1 MVIIGAGA
9 AGLSGALTLARA
21 RRNPL
26 VIDAGQPRNA
36 PAGGVHNYLGRE
48 GTPPGELLSIGRSEI
63 QRYGG
68 SFLSGTVTDAHRLD
82 DGAFRLTLDDGHA
95 VEARRLLVTTGLVD
109 EMPAIPGVAERWGR
123 TVLHCPYCHGW
134 EVRDQ
139 PIGVVASSP
148 LAVHGAL
155 MWRQWTP
162 DVTLFLHE
170 RPLPEPSELAQL
182 DARRVRIVEGR
193 VAAVEDEGVRL
204 ASGELVPRA
213 AVVVQSRMTA
223 RAAFLESLGLK
234 PTPME
239 LGGEVIGTYIAADP
253 MGATD
258 VPGVWAAGNVSD
270 LMAQVIVA
278 AGAGLKA
285 AAAINADLVQ
295 SESAPAS

>member
-1 MVIIGAGA
+1 MRHDVVIIGGGA

-21 RRNPL
+21 RREPL

-36 PAGGVHNYLGRE
+36 PAANVHNYLGRE
-48 GTPPGELLSIGRSEI
+48 HTPPGELLSIGRSEI

-68 SFLSGTVTDAHRLD
+68 SFLTGTVTDADRLD
-82 DGAFRLTLDDGHA
+82 DGAFRLTLDDGTS

-109 EMPAIPGVAERWGR
+109 ELPEIPGVAERWGR

-139 PIGVVASSP
+139 PVGIIATSP
-148 LAVHGAL
+148 LAVHGAM
-155 MWRQWTP
+155 MWGQWTG

-170 RPLPEPSELAQL
+170 RPLPSPEET
-182 DARRVRIVEGR
+182 ARLEARGVRIVTGR
-193 VAAVEDEGVRL
+193 VAAVEDEGVRM

-223 RAAFLESLGLK
+223 RAAFLERLGLK

-239 LGGEVIGTYIAADP
+239 MAGEVIGTYIAADP

-258 VPGVWAAGNVSD
+258 VPGIWVAGNVSD

-285 AAAINADLVQ
+285 AAAINADLIQ
-295 SESAPAS
+295 SE